1 LPRETSCTHRSGT
14 AAEIDMGELKESLTF
29 RVSEVAE
36 ILQISEDKARRLMHG
51 GWIRYIRIG
60 REMRVT
66 RAEMLR
72 VLSTGTSP
80 NP

>member
-1 LPRETSCTHRSGT
+1 M
-14 AAEIDMGELKESLTF
+14 IELKEALTF

-36 ILQISEDKARRLMHG
+36 ILQISDDKARRLMHG

-66 RAEMLR
+66 RPEMLR
-72 VLSTGTSP
+72 ILAQGTSP
-80 NP
+80 QQLEQVR

>member
-1 LPRETSCTHRSGT
+1 ML
-14 AAEIDMGELKESLTF
+14 ELKEALTF

-36 ILQISEDKARRLMHG
+36 ILQISQDKARRLMHG

-66 RAEMLR
+66 RPEMLR
-72 VLSTGTSP
+72 ILTDGTSP
-80 NP
+80 NRSS

>member
-1 LPRETSCTHRSGT
+1 M
-14 AAEIDMGELKESLTF
+14 IELKESLTF
-29 RVSEVAE
+29 RVSEVAD

-51 GWIRYIRIG
+51 GWIRYIRVG

-66 RAEMLR
+66 RPELLR
-72 VLSTGTSP
+72 ILSTGTGP

>member
-1 LPRETSCTHRSGT
+1 
-14 AAEIDMGELKESLTF
+14 MVELKEALTF

-51 GWIRYIRIG
+51 GWIRYIRVG

-66 RAEMLR
+66 RPEMLR
-72 VLSTGTSP
+72 VLAQGTSP
-80 NP
+80 NPQLIR

>member
-1 LPRETSCTHRSGT
+1 
-14 AAEIDMGELKESLTF
+14 MVELKEVLTF
-29 RVSEVAE
+29 RVAEVAE
-36 ILQISEDKARRLMHG
+36 ILQISDDKVRRLMHD

-66 RAEMLR
+66 RPEMLR
-72 VLSTGTSP
+72 ILSTGTGP